1 MVALIPFSL
10 MKINILAKSQI
21 NMKRLIFTSILAI
34 WANVLFGQNN
44 ILFPTISTPS
54 EDDTPVELKRLHI
67 HVFVTGNFATTTF
80 EMQFYNDN
88 ERVMEGELNFPLDN
102 GVTVS
107 RFALDVNGEMREGVV
122 VEKERATQAFEA
134 VTRRRIDPGLVEVSK
149 GNNFKARI
157 YPIPAKGYK
166 KAVLSFEQELTSAD
180 INNYIYQ
187 LPLNLKSILE
197 KFSVKVEVV
206 MNKPAKIEGDHPNIN
221 LNFEKVRNSFIS
233 EYEDDNILLEN
244 PLAFL
249 IPKPQEVKEV
259 RTYKGKVTSDNYFH
273 INLNINEAERKKE
286 KPSDIAI
293 VWDESSS
300 GKNRDIEKELSII
313 ENYLVWMQE
322 GEIELKTFSNTL
334 HLNRKFDLKN
344 GKCPELMKALKS
356 IQYDGATNL
365 YSVDFQSIK
374 SDEIILF
381 SDGLSNFGEQN
392 MLRFNSPVICINSSN
407 LADHNTLE
415 SFALT
420 SNGVYLNAFKL
431 TDDEISISMQSR
443 QKKFIKADY
452 NQENIKDFY
461 ARRNSVGNFSFT
473 GKAEGARNE
482 LVLYFGYGDE
492 ITDKHSIIIDN
503 TNRIENNVGER
514 IWAQSKLKSLQLKG
528 DDQEILK
535 HGKKF
540 NLVTEGT
547 SLIVLDEVED
557 YVNYEITPPESLR
570 KRYYELVS
578 QRNKDNSQYK
588 QERLKQICENFEAD
602 INWWEMVEKQKAAK
616 KSKQGE
622 EILMD
627 FEVVEVA
634 DEQEIVLEEFVGN
647 AQGISRS
654 DQYSPENAL
663 DDIAD
668 QDSEIKSSIMLNKW
682 DNEAAY
688 MSDLKAT
695 DPQDLYEK
703 YLSLKPTYTEIPS
716 FYFDVATYM
725 FQKSQ
730 REKGLRVI
738 SNLAELEL
746 ENTELLRTL
755 GRKLSEYKFY
765 EEAIVI
771 FKEIEII
778 RSFEPHS
785 YIDLGLTYAEM
796 GEYQQGLDNL
806 YTVIDKEW
814 DRDIISRFPGIELI
828 VLHDINKIIHNHG
841 TKLDISKVDEC
852 FIYHMPLDIRIVI
865 DWDANETDID
875 LWVTDPNGEKC
886 SYQNKDTEL
895 GARMSNDITAGYGPE
910 EFRLKKAIEGNYNIE
925 VKFYGSNKQTVL
937 DNVSVR
943 AIVYTRFGFED
954 EQKEILTLQ
963 LEPNKEGEFTVGEL
977 AFEK

>member
-1 MVALIPFSL
+1 M
-10 MKINILAKSQI
+10 N
-21 NMKRLIFTSILAI
+21 RLIFTSILAI

-67 HVFVTGNFATTTF
+67 DVFVTGNFATTTF
-80 EMQFYNDN
+80 EMQFYNEN

-122 VEKERATQAFEA
+122 VEKERGTQAFEA

-166 KAVLSFEQELTSAD
+166 KAILSFEQELTSAD
-180 INNYIYQ
+180 NNNYIYQ
-187 LPLNLKSILE
+187 LPLNLKNILE

-206 MNKPAKIEGDHPNIN
+206 MNKPSKIEGEHPNIN

-233 EYEDDNILLEN
+233 EYEDDNIVLEKS
-244 PLAFL
+244 LAFL
-249 IPKPQEVKEV
+249 IPKPQEVNEV

-286 KPSDIAI
+286 KLSDLAI

-300 GKNRDIEKELSII
+300 GKNRDIEKELLII
-313 ENYLVWMQE
+313 ENYLEWMQE

-334 HLNRKFDLKN
+334 HLDEKFNLKN
-344 GKCPELMKALKS
+344 GKCPELIETLKS

-365 YSVDFQSIK
+365 YSVDFQKIK

-392 MLRFNSPVICINSSN
+392 KLRFNSPVICINSSN
-407 LADHNTLE
+407 LADHNILE
-415 SFALT
+415 SLALT

-431 TDDEISISMQSR
+431 TNDEIVRSIQSR
-443 QKKFIKADY
+443 QKHFIKADY

-461 ARRNSVGNFSFT
+461 ARRNAVGNFSFT

-492 ITDKHSIIIDN
+492 ITDTHSIIIDN

-528 DDQEILK
+528 DGQEILK

-557 YVNYEITPPESLR
+557 YVNYDITPPESLR

-578 QRNKDNSQYK
+578 QREKDNSQYK
-588 QERLKQICENFEAD
+588 QERLKQICESFEAD
-602 INWWEMVEKQKAAK
+602 INWWETVERKKVAK
-616 KSKQGE
+616 KPEKSE

-627 FEVVEVA
+627 LVVSEVA
-634 DEQEIVLEEFVGN
+634 DEEEMELAEMVVPPTEQSPN
-647 AQGISRS
+647 YDYEEDSISKNS
-654 DQYSPENAL
+654 N
-663 DDIAD
+663 
-668 QDSEIKSSIMLNKW
+668 IKSSIKLNKW
-682 DNEAAY
+682 DNDAAY

-695 DPQDLYEK
+695 DPQDLYEQ

-771 FKEIEII
+771 FKEIESI

-806 YTVIDKEW
+806 YTVIEKEW

-828 VLHDINKIIHNHG
+828 VLHDINKIIHNHS
-841 TKLDISKVDEC
+841 KELDISNVDEC

-886 SYQNKDTEL
+886 SYQNKNTQL

>member
-1 MVALIPFSL
+1 M
-10 MKINILAKSQI
+10 N
-21 NMKRLIFTSILAI
+21 RLIFTSVLAI
-34 WANVLFGQNN
+34 WANILFGQND
-44 ILFPTISTPS
+44 IAFPTISTPS
-54 EDDTPVELKRLHI
+54 ENDIPVELKRLHI
-67 HVFVTGNFATTTF
+67 DVFVTGNFATTTF
-80 EMQFYNDN
+80 EMLFYNDN

-122 VEKERATQAFEA
+122 VEKEKATQAFEA
-134 VTRRRIDPGLVEVSK
+134 VSRRRIDPGLVEVSK

-166 KAVLSFEQELTSAD
+166 KAILSFEQELTSAD
-180 INNYIYQ
+180 NNNYIYQ
-187 LPLNLKSILE
+187 LSLNLKSILE

-206 MNKPAKIEGDHPNIN
+206 MNKPTKIEGDHPNIN

-233 EYEDDNILLEN
+233 EYEDDNIELEN
-244 PLAFL
+244 SLAFL

-259 RTYKGKVTSDNYFH
+259 ITYKGKVTSDNYFH

-286 KPSDIAI
+286 KPSDITI

-300 GKNRDIEKELSII
+300 GKNRNIEKELSII

-334 HLNRKFDLKN
+334 HLDRKFDLKN
-344 GKCPELMKALKS
+344 GKCPELMEALKS

-365 YSVDFQSIK
+365 YSVDLQNIK

-392 MLRFNSPVICINSSN
+392 KLRFNSPVICINSSN

-420 SNGVYLNAFKL
+420 SDGVYLNAFKL
-431 TDDEISISMQSR
+431 TNDEIVRSMQSR
-443 QKKFIKADY
+443 QKHFIKSDFD
-452 NQENIKDFY
+452 QENIKSFI
-461 ARRNSVGNFSFT
+461 ARRNATGNFSFT
-473 GKAEGARNE
+473 GKADGAKNE

-492 ITDKHSIIIDN
+492 VTDTHSIVIDN

-514 IWAQSKLKSLQLKG
+514 IWAQSKLKSLKLKG
-528 DDQEILK
+528 DGQEILK

-570 KRYYELVS
+570 KRYYELIS

-588 QERLKQICENFEAD
+588 QERLKQLCENFEAD
-602 INWWEMVEKQKAAK
+602 INWWDTVEKQKAAK
-616 KSKQGE
+616 KSKQSE

-627 FEVVEVA
+627 FAVSEVA
-634 DEQEIVLEEFVGN
+634 DEEEMVLEEMVFSMTE
-647 AQGISRS
+647 QTS
-654 DQYSPENAL
+654 DYDNE
-663 DDIAD
+663 DDAN
-668 QDSEIKSSIMLNKW
+668 SNSSNKKASIKLNKW
-682 DNEAAY
+682 ENDASY

-695 DPQDLYEK
+695 DPQDLYDQ
-703 YLSLKPTYTEIPS
+703 YLSLKPTYAEIPS

-755 GRKLSEYKFY
+755 GRKLSEYQFY
-765 EEAIVI
+765 KEAIVI
-771 FKEIEII
+771 FKEIESI

-796 GEYQQGLDNL
+796 GKYQQALDHL
-806 YTVIDKEW
+806 YTVIDKVW

-828 VLHDINKIIHNHG
+828 VLHDMNKIIHNHG
-841 TKLDISKVDEC
+841 KELDISGVDEC

-886 SYQNKDTEL
+886 SYQNKNTQL
-895 GARMSNDITAGYGPE
+895 GGRMSNDITAGYGPE

-925 VKFYGSNKQTVL
+925 VNFYGSNKQTVL

-943 AIVYTRFGFED
+943 AIVYTRFGFD
-954 EQKEILTLQ
+954 NEQKEILTLQ
-963 LEPNKEGEFTVGEL
+963 LEPSKEGEFTVGEL